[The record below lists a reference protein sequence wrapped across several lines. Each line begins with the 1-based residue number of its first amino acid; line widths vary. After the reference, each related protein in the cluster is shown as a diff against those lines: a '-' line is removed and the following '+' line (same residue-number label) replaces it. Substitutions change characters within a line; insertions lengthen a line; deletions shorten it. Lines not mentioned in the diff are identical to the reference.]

1 LQNKYLVKVMNYR
14 YLRVGAPT
22 LLAFAVPLVYVACAL
37 DEPHPPI
44 IIGGGGKGG
53 AATVGTGGGSST
65 TTNPTTTSGMG
76 GSGPTTSGGGKGGSG
91 GGATTGPGGSAGSA
105 GAGGAGG
112 AAGSGGAGGAGGD
125 MGGAGAGGDMG
136 GAGAG
141 GDMDAG
147 IDAGQTPVKN
157 PTGIAVTGS
166 TPTTEVHPSAGGM
179 QFTDLCQPNEVL
191 MGFDGTMDANMDSQ
205 FPWLKSL
212 TPRCGT
218 LTLMGTGPFSIG
230 VTKAEQ
236 LQERGGHS
244 DLVFPTATCPSN
256 QVIVGFSGRA
266 GGYIDNVGFSC
277 APLLVTGDATN
288 GYTITIDTAN
298 ATTIGPLGGTGGN
311 DFGLVPCPDGQVSNG
326 VNVYSGSWFDGFS
339 LTCGVISLTGT
350 RF

>member
-1 LQNKYLVKVMNYR
+1 MQNKYLVKLMNYHH
-14 YLRVGAPT
+14 LRVGAPA
-22 LLAFAVPLVYVACAL
+22 LLALALPVAYVACSL
-37 DEPHPPI
+37 DESHPPI

-53 AATVGTGGGSST
+53 AAMGTGGSSS
-65 TTNPTTTSGMG
+65 TTNPTTTGMG
-76 GSGPTTSGGGKGGSG
+76 GSSATSSTSATSTTGGGNGGSG

-105 GAGGAGG
+105 G
-112 AAGSGGAGGAGGD
+112 SGGSAGASGGAGGD
-125 MGGAGAGGDMG
+125 MGGAGGDMG
-136 GAGAG
+136 GGGMG
-141 GDMDAG
+141 GDMDA
-147 IDAGQTPVKN
+147 AMPPPPPVKN

-166 TPTTEVHPSAGGM
+166 APTTEVHPSLGGDHY
-179 QFTDLCQPNEVL
+179 TDLCQTNEVL
-191 MGFDGTMDANMDSQ
+191 MGFAGTMDANMDSQ

-218 LTLMGTGPFSIG
+218 LTLMGTGPFTIG
-230 VTKAEQ
+230 VTQAEQ
-236 LQERGGHS
+236 LMERGGRS
-244 DLVFPTATCPSN
+244 DFVFPTAACPSN